1 MADSAKNE
9 NKNEKTAKQSAKQP
23 AKQPAKP
30 GFFKG
35 VKAEFKKISWP
46 DRESVIKQS
55 VAVVCVSVV
64 LGAIIAVLDFI
75 MQYGVGFLT
84 SL

>member
-1 MADSAKNE
+1 MADSAKNQ
-9 NKNEKTAKQSAKQP
+9 KA
-23 AKQPAKP
+23 AKP

-46 DRESVIKQS
+46 DKDSLLKQS
-55 VAVVCVSVV
+55 VAVVCISVV
-64 LGAIIAVLDFI
+64 LGAVIAVLDFL
-75 MQYGVGFLT
+75 MQYGVDFLT